1 MKESKKHLDIDLE
14 FLDKKETPRTAP
26 SNSISSHS
34 SSTSTSAPVSS
45 GYKYNWKSILI
56 IGGIILFFGWAIFSG
71 SNDST
76 SNSTYTPS
84 TGSNFNNL
92 LSDGGQTFRCSDS
105 NYNKAMQLKPNTS
118 LGAQLAKESD
128 ALDAQIAANAE
139 EGAAIEG
146 MYVNEYSQYSIDNY
160 NNRVNRYNAERQRLI
175 NAVNSWQTKSD
186 AFDRSI
192 DTYNNFLD
200 TNCTP
205 Q

>member
-1 MKESKKHLDIDLE
+1 
-14 FLDKKETPRTAP
+14 
-26 SNSISSHS
+26 
-34 SSTSTSAPVSS
+34 
-45 GYKYNWKSILI
+45 
-56 IGGIILFFGWAIFSG
+56 
-71 SNDST
+71 
-76 SNSTYTPS
+76 
-84 TGSNFNNL
+84 
-92 LSDGGQTFRCSDS
+92 
-105 NYNKAMQLKPNTS
+105 MQLKPNTS